1 MAESCGKNQHKLDFL
16 KRGVLKVRICS
27 MMVIYPEITF
37 ALHGQRH
44 PTVLCQSCIHLGMPL
59 ARVLLI
65 SVKPT

>member
-1 MAESCGKNQHKLDFL
+1 MAESCGKNQQKLDFL

-44 PTVLCQSCIHLGMPL
+44 PAVLCQSCIHLGMPL